1 VPPVGFSPI
10 ALDDLN
16 RIVDWLASFNT
27 PAALNFLDRYEE
39 TLAKLKDNPAIGHR
53 HNQIKRKNT
62 FVIAAGDYLFVFE
75 LVDGSARVLRI
86 VHGESDIQRLEL

>member
-1 VPPVGFSPI
+1 VPPVGFSPV

-16 RIVDWLASFNT
+16 RIVNWLASFNT
-27 PAALNFLDRYEE
+27 TAALHFLDRYEA
-39 TLAKLKDNPAIGHR
+39 TLAKLTDNPSIGHR

-62 FVIAAGDYLFVFE
+62 FAIAAGDYLLVFE

-86 VHGESDIQRLEL
+86 VHGESDIRRLGL